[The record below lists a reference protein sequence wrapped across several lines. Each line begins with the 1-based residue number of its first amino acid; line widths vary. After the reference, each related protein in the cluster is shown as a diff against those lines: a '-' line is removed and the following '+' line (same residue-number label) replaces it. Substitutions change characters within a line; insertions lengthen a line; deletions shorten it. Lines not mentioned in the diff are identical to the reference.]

1 MKILTI
7 PVTVVAIAISIA
19 CAPAANALT
28 EAQTQF
34 VDDVEQHS
42 DLAHDRLVDDADP
55 SNTLGDAICDD
66 LRNGRTAYT
75 ERTDVEADEEM
86 SATQAM
92 VPVYWAITDL
102 CPDQMS
108 KRPLGGRETR
118 AGRTRL
124 VPKGE
129 TVRHGHGA
137 DAPPARS
144 PACADDGRSTLDN
157 EPRHGHRQHTRQRL
171 LPSVLTSAAQVSERA
186 GQWSYADRRAEPA
199 LTPRPSDCVIQKR
212 VGLVK
217 ASQWRSCPEQCGR

>member
-108 KRPLGGRETR
+108 KRPLGGR
-118 AGRTRL
+118 
-124 VPKGE
+124 
-129 TVRHGHGA
+129 
-137 DAPPARS
+137 
-144 PACADDGRSTLDN
+144 DDEGSTPN
-157 EPRHGHRQHTRQRL
+157 
-171 LPSVLTSAAQVSERA
+171 
-186 GQWSYADRRAEPA
+186 
-199 LTPRPSDCVIQKR
+199 
-212 VGLVK
+212 
-217 ASQWRSCPEQCGR
+217 